1 MNCRAAGREEVRP
14 AAIEVGHPWLV
25 GNEDGGAVTGDRFD
39 VRIGRRPIGLCHVG
53 AITSF
58 SSPSGE
64 TSLAPIVLRRA
75 VGRDQTLWEW
85 HTAAQEHRTGR
96 VVSIALLTADGQPL
110 VTWRLEGCR
119 PVRWTGPTLD
129 TMLPAVACEEM
140 EIAFDRVTWS

>member
-1 MNCRAAGREEVRP
+1 M
-14 AAIEVGHPWLV
+14 
-25 GNEDGGAVTGDRFD
+25 TGDRFD

-58 SSPSGE
+58 SSPDGE

-75 VGRDQTLWEW
+75 IGPDQTFWEW
-85 HTAAQEHRTGR
+85 HTAAQERRTGR
-96 VVSIALLTADGQPL
+96 VVSIALLTAAGQPL

-129 TMLPAVACEEM
+129 TMLPAIACEEM